1 MYITKIQDDSFFAK
15 FQLGDKGNQGAGH
28 HGSYP
33 GAEVHMQI
41 DVKFT
46 NLPGNRPKNYSYIM
60 LVITPKCYQ

>member
-1 MYITKIQDDSFFAK
+1 MLQLSFTDSEEIIGVAEFNLGMYITKIQDDSFFAK
-15 FQLGDKGNQGAGH
+15 FQLGDQGNQGAGH

-46 NLPGNRPKNYSYIM
+46 N
-60 LVITPKCYQ
+60 